1 MDKDEYLYRIGLIIE
16 SINDAQK
23 ELILVDKETEPAERL
38 NLFENAQYDLNQ
50 AANRCQAII
59 NQLRIEVHF
68 LSKGV
73 RRD

>member
-23 ELILVDKETEPAERL
+23 ELILVDKEPEPAERL
-38 NLFENAQYDLNQ
+38 NYFENAQYDLNQ
-50 AANRCQAII
+50 AANRCHAII
-59 NQLRIEVHF
+59 NDLRAEVRF